1 MFMSKTTSSQPMAM
15 PTVFAM
21 TAAVARGVYR
31 GFADAWTV
39 MQNRRQLQG
48 IAELDDHLLADIGLT
63 RDDVRDAYALPAHRD
78 PSLYLADLSTAS
90 RTRGLVLHVTTE
102 EAPALR
108 CAETARPLLRLV
120 ANDRRRSE

>member
-1 MFMSKTTSSQPMAM
+1 MITFKTTTSQPMGI
-15 PTVFAM
+15 PTVIAM

-39 MQNRRQLQG
+39 MQNRRQLRG

-78 PSLYLADLSTAS
+78 PGLFLADLSTAN
-90 RTRGLVLHVTTE
+90 RTRGLIPRDPSAE
-102 EAPALR
+102 GAALR

-120 ANDRRRSE
+120 ADDRRTF